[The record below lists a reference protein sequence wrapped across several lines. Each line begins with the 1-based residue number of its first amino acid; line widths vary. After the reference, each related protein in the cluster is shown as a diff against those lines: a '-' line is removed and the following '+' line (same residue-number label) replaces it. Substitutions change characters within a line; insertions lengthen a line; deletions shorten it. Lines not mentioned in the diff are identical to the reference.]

1 MKRTKAW
8 LMIGL
13 ALILALSCLPGTA
26 LAYDPIDDLDQ
37 PCSLTINSQYA
48 GIVYDVYRVCEM
60 DEYAI
65 FTPTGDFVEEFD
77 KICLL
82 IEGKQWN
89 TLTSEIGFMLDA
101 WAADGYTVE
110 PDATATTGSNKSVVV
125 ENLLPGLYFVRGRE
139 LKVGSSYYKTTDFL
153 ISLPDWVA
161 DDELGNGNGTSGTW
175 IRDAT
180 ANNSKGSNKNNN
192 TSVHVLKV
200 WRGDGEEERPTEV
213 TVRLLRRSRATQE
226 VTVYDTVVL
235 NSGNSWSYTW
245 SKLDYY
251 NYDWIVQEVDIE
263 GDYVPVTTREGVNF
277 VITNYFTPLDDIPD
291 ETPPLADVP
300 NIPDVDIPDPDVP
313 LVSPPPDDLTE
324 IKDPDVPLA
333 TLPQTGMLW
342 WPVPILAMS
351 GMFLF
356 ILGWGIQRR
365 NSSHED

>member
-26 LAYDPIDDLDQ
+26 LAYDPIEDFDELR
-37 PCSLTINSQYA
+37 CSLTIKSNYE
-48 GIVYDVYRVCEM
+48 GVIYDIYRVCEM

-65 FTPTGDFVEEFD
+65 FDPKGDFVEEYH

-82 IEGKQWN
+82 IDGKKWN
-89 TLTSEIGFMLDA
+89 TLTSEVGFMLDS
-101 WAADGYTVE
+101 WAADGYVVE
-110 PDATATTGSNKSVVV
+110 PDATATTGSDKTVVV
-125 ENLLPGLYFVRGRE
+125 NDLLPGLYFVRGRE
-139 LKVGSSYYKTTDFL
+139 YKVGNSYYKTTDFL
-153 ISLPDWVA
+153 ISLPDWA
-161 DDELGNGNGTSGTW
+161 APGEFGNENGATGTW

-180 ANNSKGSNKNNN
+180 ANNSKGSNNNN
-192 TSVHVLKV
+192 FTNLHVLKV

-226 VTVYDTVVL
+226 VTEYDTVVL

-245 SKLDYY
+245 TKLDYY
-251 NYDWIVQEVDIE
+251 NYDWIVQEIDVPE
-263 GDYVPVTTREGVNF
+263 EYVPVTTREGVNF
-277 VITNYFTPLDDIPD
+277 VITNYYTPLDDIPD
-291 ETPPLADVP
+291 ETPPLGDVP
-300 NIPDVDIPDPDVP
+300 NLPDVDIPDPDVP
-313 LVSPPPDDLTE
+313 LVPYPPDTTE
-324 IKDPDVPLA
+324 IVDEDVPLA

-365 NSSHED
+365 NSSYED